1 MTAMYYT
8 VGKIVNTHGI
18 KGELKILSQTDFPET
33 RFKQGSKLTLFKSEQ
48 SEKPELSPA
57 HKPLFLEVES
67 SRAHKNVYIIKFKG
81 FSDINEAEKY
91 KGLVLKVS
99 EEFLMELPQDEYYF
113 HEIIG
118 CQVHTEEGAV
128 LGTVTEILA
137 TGANDVW
144 VVSRTAGKPLL
155 IPVID
160 DVVIHVNV
168 GEKQVVIR
176 LMEGML

>member
-18 KGELKILSQTDFPET
+18 KGELKILSQTDFPEI
-33 RFKQGSKLTLFKSEQ
+33 RFKQGSKLTLFKSED
-48 SEKPELSPA
+48 SEQPELSSA
-57 HKPLFLEVES
+57 NKPLFLEVES
-67 SRAHKNVYIIKFKG
+67 SRPHKNVYIIKFIG
-81 FSDINEAEKY
+81 FTEINEAEKY

-99 EEFLMELPQDEYYF
+99 EELLMELPQDEYYF

-118 CQVHTEEGAV
+118 CQVNTEDEV
-128 LGTVTEILA
+128 FLGTVTEILT

-160 DVVIHVNV
+160 DVLIHVDV
-168 GEKQVVIR
+168 AEKRVIIR
-176 LMEGML
+176 LMEGMF